1 MKTIASIVLV
11 FFTAIIA
18 SSCDP
23 AIKEQELKGT
33 WKTDDGAAI
42 LLHENGTYTAS
53 QINYFYFS
61 GDNAFKDRKID
72 LSGKWIIRKTGN
84 QETQTVE
91 LRSNQTYK
99 DFGIAKTYEDRDG
112 LQQSYKINC
121 NLEIT
126 GSGPLN
132 TSKPYYLVKDIG
144 DPDDSNQYTFKKQ

>member
-1 MKTIASIVLV
+1 MKTIGSIVLLL
-11 FFTAIIA
+11 FTAIMV

-23 AIKEQELKGT
+23 AIEKKELTGT
-33 WKTDDGAAI
+33 WKSNDGASI
-42 LLHENGTYTAS
+42 LLHKNGTYTAS

-72 LSGKWIIRKTGN
+72 LSGKWVIGKTGN

-99 DFGIAKTYEDRDG
+99 DFGITKTYEDRDG

-121 NLEIT
+121 TLEIT
-126 GSGPLN
+126 GSGTLH

-144 DPDDSNQYTFKKQ
+144 DPDDRNQYTFKKQ

>member
-1 MKTIASIVLV
+1 MALIVLLL
-11 FFTAIIA
+11 FTTIMA

-23 AIKEQELKGT
+23 ALKEQEVTGT
-33 WKTDDGAAI
+33 WKSDDGASI
-42 LLHENGTYTAS
+42 LLHKNGTYTAR

-61 GDNAFKDRKID
+61 SDNAFKDRKID
-72 LSGKWIIRKTGN
+72 LSGKWAIGKTGN
-84 QETQTVE
+84 QETKTVE

-99 DFGIAKTYEDRDG
+99 DFGIAKTYEDQDG

-121 NLEIT
+121 TLEIT

-132 TSKPYYLVKDIG
+132 TSTPYYLVKDIG